1 MARALTLDARVPG
14 DLTRTALGICLA
26 TADIET
32 VLRPGLRLVE
42 QMMATLG
49 PAVKE
54 SLAEIDSIAN
64 PGYGSDQRVI
74 KINRRVSLSHL
85 AQRRLVVLDCDSG
98 KVLALVCAVT
108 MINTPQSRELLL
120 VFLDAFLKGGIPVK
134 VEGPEAGGSI
144 FIRLFDQ
151 AVEIRPQKSA

>member
-1 MARALTLDARVPG
+1 MPNSVTLDVNVPG

-26 TADIET
+26 REDIET

-49 PAVKE
+49 PAVQE
-54 SLAEIDSIAN
+54 ILAEIDSIAN

-85 AQRRLVVLDCDSG
+85 AQRRLVLLGCDTS
-98 KVLALVCAVT
+98 KVLALICALHIV
-108 MINTPQSRELLL
+108 NTSRSRELLQTAL
-120 VFLDAFLKGGIPVK
+120 
-134 VEGPEAGGSI
+134 EALI
-144 FIRLFDQ
+144 
-151 AVEIRPQKSA
+151 